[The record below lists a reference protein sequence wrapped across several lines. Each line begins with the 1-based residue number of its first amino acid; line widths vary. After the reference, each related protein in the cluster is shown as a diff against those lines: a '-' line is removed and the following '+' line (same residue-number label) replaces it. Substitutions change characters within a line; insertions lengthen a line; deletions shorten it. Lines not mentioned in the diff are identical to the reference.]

1 MTRPGVAPE
10 RGWRLFAV
18 YRKVAGA
25 LRVTRKFSPGAT
37 GYPTSVHSTD
47 GRFCPLEVPLFRK
60 RNVAGMALFA
70 AAAITLS
77 SCASATD
84 APASDVDAAA
94 ATSAEDFGGLDA
106 LIEAAQA
113 EGELNVIALPDNWA
127 NYGEIKALFE
137 EKYDIVVNSAD
148 PDISSAEEI
157 AAADNLKGQ
166 DTAPDVFDLGTA
178 VALASTDYFAPYQ
191 VENWADIP
199 DENKEPTGLW
209 ANDYTGSMSIGY
221 DSNSVPE
228 PTSLDDLLGSE
239 YKGAVA
245 LNGDPTQAGAAFA
258 AVGLASVQNGGTLDD
273 FTPGIE
279 FFSELN
285 AAGNFIPVNVT
296 AGTIASGE
304 TKVVF
309 DWSYNNLAQVSVVD
323 GWEVTTL
330 PGAVYTSFYNQ
341 AISADAPHPAAARL
355 WQEFLYS
362 PEAQNLFITGGAYP
376 VTIDAMTE
384 AGTVDEEALETIGAL
399 DGELVT
405 PTTEQSEAAAALLAE
420 KWAAAIG

>member
-1 MTRPGVAPE
+1 MG
-10 RGWRLFAV
+10 
-18 YRKVAGA
+18 
-25 LRVTRKFSPGAT
+25 
-37 GYPTSVHSTD
+37 
-47 GRFCPLEVPLFRK
+47 PLEEPLFTK
-60 RNVAGMALFA
+60 RAVVGIAVFA

-77 SCASATD
+77 ACASST
-84 APASDVDAAA
+84 PAESGAGSDIDAAT
-94 ATSAEDFGGLDA
+94 ATSAADFGGLDA
-106 LIEAAQA
+106 LIAAAQE
-113 EGELNVIALPDNWA
+113 EGELNVIALPDDWA

-137 EKYDIVVNSAD
+137 EKYDIIVNSD
-148 PDISSAEEI
+148 QPGISSAEEI
-157 AAADNLKGQ
+157 TAADNLKGQ

-178 VALASTDYFAPYQ
+178 VALSSLDYFAPYQ
-191 VENWADIP
+191 VENWDEIP
-199 DENKEPTGLW
+199 EANKEADGLW
-209 ANDYTGSMSIGY
+209 VNDYTGSMSIGY

-228 PTSLDDLLGSE
+228 PTSLDDLLGE
-239 YKGAVA
+239 DYKGAVA

-279 FFSELN
+279 FFGELN
-285 AAGNFIPVNVT
+285 DAGNFIPVNAT
-296 AGTIASGE
+296 PATIASGE

-309 DWSYNNLAQVSVVD
+309 DWSYNNLAQTEVVD

-341 AISADAPHPAAARL
+341 AISVDAPHPAAARL
-355 WQEFLYS
+355 WQEFLFS
-362 PEAQNLFITGGAYP
+362 PEAQNLFIKGGAYP

-384 AGTVDEEALETIGAL
+384 AGTVDQDALDAVGAL

-405 PTTEQSEAAAALLAE
+405 PTIEQSEGAAAVLAE

>member
-1 MTRPGVAPE
+1 
-10 RGWRLFAV
+10 LFKKRHLAGIAV
-18 YRKVAGA
+18 
-25 LRVTRKFSPGAT
+25 
-37 GYPTSVHSTD
+37 
-47 GRFCPLEVPLFRK
+47 
-60 RNVAGMALFA
+60 FA

-77 SCASATD
+77 ACAGSSPAASTD
-84 APASDVDAAA
+84 DIDAAT

-106 LIEAAQA
+106 LVAAAQE
-113 EGELNVIALPDNWA
+113 EGQLNVIALPDNWA
-127 NYGEIKALFE
+127 NYGEIKAAFE

-178 VALASTDYFAPYQ
+178 VTLASTDYFAPYQ

-199 DENKEPTGLW
+199 DENKESTGLYV
-209 ANDYTGSMSIGY
+209 NDYTGSMSIGY
-221 DSNSVPE
+221 NSNEVPE
-228 PTSLDDLLGSE
+228 PESLDDLLGDD

-258 AVGLASVQNGGTLDD
+258 AVGLATVQTGGTLDD
-273 FTPGIE
+273 FQGGID

-285 AAGNFIPVNVT
+285 DAGNFIPVNAT
-296 AGTIASGE
+296 PATIASGE

-309 DWSYNNLAQVSVVD
+309 DWSYNNLAQTEVVD
-323 GWEVTTL
+323 GWKVTTL

-341 AISADAPHPAAARL
+341 AISKDAPHPAAARL
-355 WQEFLYS
+355 WQEFIYS
-362 PEAQNLFITGGAYP
+362 AEAQNMFIVGGAYP
-376 VTIDAMTE
+376 VTIAAMNE
-384 AGTVDEEALETIGAL
+384 AGTTDEEAIAVIGNL
-399 DGELVT
+399 DGDIVT
-405 PTTEQSEAAAALLAE
+405 PSTEQATAASALLAE